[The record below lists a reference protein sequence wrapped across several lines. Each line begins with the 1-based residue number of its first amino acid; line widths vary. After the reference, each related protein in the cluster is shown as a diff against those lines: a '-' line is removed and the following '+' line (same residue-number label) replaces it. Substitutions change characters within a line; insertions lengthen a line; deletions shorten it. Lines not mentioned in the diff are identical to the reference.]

1 MNHGIESK
9 KVISNSC
16 VGCVFVITVSIYPL
30 SLMPPT
36 AYLSV
41 KIQDES
47 SVLLT
52 FQLYLKSIVR
62 GRVNCL
68 KGKTKENKRKQK
80 KKRKEKKKKTNWYLQ
95 KCAQKHLLLRQL
107 SLVVEWHFLYL
118 PLKARLLKKTSC
130 TFCDLFQKTLRMQ
143 ILFFF
148 FFFFLVSFA
157 FRFSHFSSCAKP

>member
-1 MNHGIESK
+1 
-9 KVISNSC
+9 
-16 VGCVFVITVSIYPL
+16 
-30 SLMPPT
+30 MPPT

-80 KKRKEKKKKTNWYLQ
+80 KKRKEKKKKNQ
-95 KCAQKHLLLRQL
+95 
-107 SLVVEWHFLYL
+107 
-118 PLKARLLKKTSC
+118 
-130 TFCDLFQKTLRMQ
+130 
-143 ILFFF
+143 
-148 FFFFLVSFA
+148 LVSSKMCTEASPIATTF
-157 FRFSHFSSCAKP
+157 FGC